1 MIKRIRYKGYK
12 IEIISEITALVV
24 CKNCKGNY
32 IPFFSEESCKCTIDN
47 LISGKTNEET
57 YSLWDKKQRKKAI
70 KEGL

>member
-32 IPFFSEESCKCTIDN
+32 IPFFGEESCKKCIDS
-47 LISGKTNEET
+47 IRGQKTEEST
-57 YSLWDKKQRKKAI
+57 YSLWNKKERKKAI
-70 KEGL
+70 KEEL